1 MSRNQKNI
9 LLASSTKLFNSLG
22 SLLEQSGFKVTRC
35 KDGAQALEVALKTSP
50 EIMVVDAGVSV
61 LGADKLVQI
70 LRTNSMTE
78 LSSVFF
84 VGPEGEQIEGFRRQ
98 VDRYIPRPFNNEQ
111 LLAEILTHFN
121 RKEKSEQLGQTRT
134 EVEGDLKQISLPD
147 LLQVFSL
154 NRKDGVLALSNKKKK
169 GYIHLLE
176 GQVVSA
182 RIGHISAEKAF
193 YRLLLWDSGKFRFT
207 PGNPQTEK
215 HIDMSI
221 DQLLLEGMRQNDE
234 MLAQMSTFP
243 AESKLLEL
251 AVPKNHI
258 PKGLRPGTLEII
270 ELLDGET
277 HVSRI
282 VDSSPRSDYEVL
294 QVLRALLEKG
304 VLKEARDETV
314 DGRADGFL
322 LSNEEVVAIKDFFG
336 EGDALLE
343 ESSAKLIIL
352 AEEDGQV
359 DAFLQA
365 LQGIDEFE
373 PEADFLHGTGGLSLG
388 DIGRLEISDKFH
400 LRLFL
405 LPASEESAPF
415 WRPFCHRLFGVLSLA
430 NDTSLQNAENYFFE
444 TAHVPV
450 AKYRDLETFNGVLP
464 LRRGDR
470 RGVRRLL
477 QYFAM
482 RFTGRDNEESLL

>member
-1 MSRNQKNI
+1 MSQKQKNI
-9 LLASSTKLFNSLG
+9 LLASSSKLFNSLAT
-22 SLLEQSGFKVTRC
+22 LLQQSGFKVSKC
-35 KDGAQALEVALKTSP
+35 QDGAQALEIALKTTP
-50 EIMVVDAGVSV
+50 EIMVVDTGITV

-70 LRTNSMTE
+70 LRSNNKTD
-78 LSSVFF
+78 LSSIFF
-84 VGPEGEQIEGFRRQ
+84 VGPEGEQITGFRHQ
-98 VDRYIPRPFNNEQ
+98 VDRYISRPFNNEQ
-111 LLAEILTHFN
+111 LLAEVLTYFN
-121 RKEKSEQLGQTRT
+121 RKEKSEQLGQART

-147 LLQVFSL
+147 LLQIFSL
-154 NRKDGVLALSNKKKK
+154 NRKDGVLALAHNKKK

-182 RIGHISAEKAF
+182 RIGRIAAEKAF
-193 YRLLLWDSGKFRFT
+193 YRLLLWDYGKFRFT
-207 PGNPQTEK
+207 PGNPQTER
-215 HIDMSI
+215 HIEMPT
-221 DQLLLEGMRQNDE
+221 DQLLMEGMRQNDE

-243 AESKLLEL
+243 AEEKLLEL
-251 AVPKNHI
+251 AVPMNHL

-270 ELLDGET
+270 ELIDGET
-277 HVSRI
+277 HVSHV
-282 VDSSPRSDYEVL
+282 VDNSPRSDYEIL

-304 VLKEARDETV
+304 VLKESRD
-314 DGRADGFL
+314 DNPGSGDDSL
-322 LSNEEVVAIKDFFG
+322 LLTSEEIVAIKDFFG

-343 ESSAKLIIL
+343 ETSAKLIIL
-352 AEEDGQV
+352 TDEDSQAG
-359 DAFLQA
+359 AFLQA

-373 PEADFLHGTGGLSLG
+373 PETDFLDGRGTLSLG

-430 NDTSLQNAENYFFE
+430 NDTTLQNAENYFFE

-450 AKYRDLETFNGVLP
+450 AKYRDLETFNGILP

-477 QYFAM
+477 QYFAV
-482 RFTGRDNEESLL
+482 RFTGLENEESLL

>member
-1 MSRNQKNI
+1 MSQKPKNI
-9 LLASSTKLFNSLG
+9 LLASSTKIFDSL
-22 SLLEQSGFKVTRC
+22 STLLTQAGFKVTSC
-35 KDGAQALEVALKTSP
+35 MDGAQALEIALKTAP
-50 EIMVVDAGVSV
+50 EIMIVDTGISV

-70 LRTNSMTE
+70 LRSNAKTE
-78 LSSVFF
+78 LSSIFF
-84 VGPEGEQIEGFRRQ
+84 VGPDGEQIEGFRRQ

-111 LLAEILTHFN
+111 LLAEILTYFN
-121 RKEKSEQLGQTRT
+121 RKDKSEQLGHAKT

-147 LLQVFSL
+147 LLQIFSL
-154 NRKDGVLALSNKKKK
+154 NRKDGVLALSHDKKK

-182 RIGHISAEKAF
+182 RLGRISTEKAF
-193 YRLLLWDSGKFRFT
+193 YRLLLWDYGKFRFT

-215 HIDMSI
+215 YIDMST
-221 DQLLLEGMRQNDE
+221 DQLLMEGMRQNDE

-243 AESKLLEL
+243 AGDMILEL
-251 AVPKNHI
+251 AVPMDHL

-277 HVSRI
+277 HVANI
-282 VDSSPRSDYEVL
+282 VDNSPRSDYEIL

-304 VLKEARDETV
+304 VLKESRSNGEMSATN
-314 DGRADGFL
+314 GLL
-322 LSNEEVVAIKDFFG
+322 LSDEEIVAIKDFFG

-343 ESSAKLIIL
+343 ETSAKLIVL
-352 AEEDGQV
+352 AEADSQAG
-359 DAFLQA
+359 AFLQS

-373 PEADFLHGTGGLSLG
+373 PEADFLEGDSGLALG
-388 DIGRLEISDKFH
+388 DIGRLEISEKFH

-430 NDTSLQNAENYFFE
+430 NDTSLETAENFFFE

-450 AKYRDLETFNGVLP
+450 AKYRDLETFNGILP

-470 RGVRRLL
+470 QGVRKLL
-477 QYFAM
+477 QYFAV
-482 RFTGRDNEESLL
+482 RFTGLENEESLL

>member
-1 MSRNQKNI
+1 MNGKQKSI
-9 LLASSTKLFNSLG
+9 LLASSTKLFDSLAT
-22 SLLEQSGFKVTRC
+22 LLKQSGFRVTSC
-35 KDGAQALEVALKTSP
+35 LDGAQALEIALKSTP
-50 EIMVVDAGVSV
+50 EVMVVDTGITV
-61 LGADKLVQI
+61 LGADKMVQI
-70 LRTNSMTE
+70 LRSNSRTE
-78 LSSVFF
+78 LSPIFF

-98 VDRYIPRPFNNEQ
+98 VDRYIPCPFNNEQ

-121 RKEKSEQLGQTRT
+121 RREKSEQLGRART

-147 LLQVFSL
+147 LLQIFSH
-154 NRKDGVLALSNKKKK
+154 NRKDGVLALSHDKKK

-182 RIGHISAEKAF
+182 RLGRTSAEKAF
-193 YRLLLWDSGKFRFT
+193 YRLLLWDYGKFRFT
-207 PGNPQTEK
+207 PGSPQTER
-215 HIDMSI
+215 HIDMPT
-221 DQLLLEGMRQNDE
+221 DQLLMEGMRQNDE

-243 AESKLLEL
+243 AGDRLLEL
-251 AVPKNHI
+251 AI
-258 PKGLRPGTLEII
+258 PRDHLPEGLRPGTLEII
-270 ELLDGET
+270 ALLDGET
-277 HVSRI
+277 HVSHI

-304 VLKEARDETV
+304 ILKETSADDRDDV
-314 DGRADGFL
+314 NNGL
-322 LSNEEVVAIKDFFG
+322 LMSDEEIVAIKDFFG

-343 ESSAKLIIL
+343 ESSAKLIVL
-352 AEEDGQV
+352 AEEAGQAG
-359 DAFLQA
+359 AFLQS

-373 PEADFLHGTGGLSLG
+373 PEADFLQASGGLNLG

-405 LPASEESAPF
+405 LPATEESAPF

-430 NDTSLQNAENYFFE
+430 KDGSLEKAENYFFE

-450 AKYRDLETFNGVLP
+450 AKYRDKEVFSGVLP

-477 QYFAM
+477 QYFAV
-482 RFTGRDNEESLL
+482 RFTGRDSKESYL

>member
-1 MSRNQKNI
+1 MANKQKNI
-9 LLASSTKLFNSLG
+9 LLVSSTKLFDALS
-22 SLLEQSGFKVTRC
+22 SLLTQSGFKVTTC
-35 KDGAQALEVALKTSP
+35 LDGAQALEIALKQEP
-50 EIMVVDAGVSV
+50 EIMVVDTGITV

-70 LRTNSMTE
+70 LRSNAKTE
-78 LSSVFF
+78 LSSIFF

-121 RKEKSEQLGQTRT
+121 RREKSQQLGQART

-147 LLQVFSL
+147 LLQIFSL
-154 NRKDGVLALSNKKKK
+154 NRKDGVLALSHDKQK
-169 GYIHLLE
+169 GYVHLLE

-182 RIGHISAEKAF
+182 RLGRIVAEKAF
-193 YRLLLWDSGKFRFT
+193 FRMLLWDYGKFRFT

-215 HIDMSI
+215 HIDTAT

-234 MLAQMSTFP
+234 MLAQMATFP
-243 AESKLLEL
+243 ASDKLLEL
-251 AVPKNHI
+251 AVPTEHL

-277 HVSRI
+277 HVSHI
-282 VDSSPRSDYEVL
+282 VDNSSRSDYEVL

-304 VLKEARDETV
+304 LLKESHAGEGETETNGLLMRDE
-314 DGRADGFL
+314 
-322 LSNEEVVAIKDFFG
+322 EIVAIKDFFG

-343 ESSAKLIIL
+343 ETSAKLIIL
-352 AEEDGQV
+352 AEEDRQAE
-359 DAFLQA
+359 AFLLS
-365 LQGIDEFE
+365 LQGVDEFE
-373 PEADFLHGTGGLSLG
+373 PESDFLEGGGGLTLG

-430 NDTSLQNAENYFFE
+430 GDASLQKAENYFFE

-450 AKYRDLETFNGVLP
+450 AKYRDLETFNGILP

-470 RGVRRLL
+470 QGVRKLL
-477 QYFAM
+477 QFFAV
-482 RFTGRDNEESLL
+482 RFTGHENEESLI